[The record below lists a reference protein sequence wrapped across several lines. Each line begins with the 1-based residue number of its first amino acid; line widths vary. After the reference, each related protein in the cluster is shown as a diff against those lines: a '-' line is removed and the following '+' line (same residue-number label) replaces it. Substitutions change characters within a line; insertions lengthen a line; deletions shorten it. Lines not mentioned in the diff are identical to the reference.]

1 METARMAQKNP
12 YEVLGVKEHA
22 SEEEIKKAYR
32 ALVKQYHPDRYTDN
46 PLQDLA
52 DEKLREI
59 NQAYDS
65 ILSNKGRKQTGGYD
79 SSNTS
84 GEFSHVRDLINRRDF
99 KGADQILRTATNR
112 TSEWHFLMGVVFM
125 NQGWYDQAYS
135 YVEKAV
141 NMEPSN
147 PEYMNVFNQL
157 KSRSGNYKT
166 NVYNRGYGSSGP
178 DLCNTCSCLCCA
190 DTCCECFGGDCIA
203 CC

>member
-1 METARMAQKNP
+1 MAQKNP
-12 YEVLGVKEHA
+12 YEILGVKENA

-32 ALVKQYHPDRYTDN
+32 TLVKQYHPDRYTDN

-52 DEKLREI
+52 DEKLRDI

-65 ILSNKGRKQTGGYD
+65 IMSNKGRKPSGGYE
-79 SSNTS
+79 SSQKS
-84 GEFSHVRDLINRRDF
+84 SDFQHVRDLINRRDF
-99 KGADQILRTATNR
+99 KGADQILRTSTNR

-141 NMEPSN
+141 NMNPSN

-157 KSRSGNYKT
+157 KSRSGNYRT

-178 DLCNTCSCLCCA
+178 SLCNTCSCLCCA

>member
-1 METARMAQKNP
+1 MAQKNP

-65 ILSNKGRKQTGGYD
+65 ILSNKGRKHTGGYD